1 MARIKAI
8 GLTHAPITDTASTFG
23 YVKWRKL
30 AKKNGLRPVFGVE
43 LAVTNS
49 INEKKPAIDYWT
61 FIAKDSLVPINE
73 LIALATTQFR
83 YQPLLTREQAL
94 ARNDVFTIM
103 GYRADFAAIAAREDL
118 FFGLGPSLTKGQL
131 KRAIEAGH
139 MPIAV
144 SDNRYPEEGQQG
156 FYETVCGRNAST
168 QSFPQ
173 WIMSDGEWR
182 ENCLSRFG
190 RDAGDICWDGLG
202 HRQDIFDN
210 STADLVPAE
219 MVHPERPA
227 SLEQMCR
234 EGAAKLG
241 VQGKLNTPEYAAR
254 LKRELDLIIEK
265 GYEDYFYLV
274 ADICQWARERMIVG
288 PARGSSCGSLVCYL
302 LGITTVDP
310 IPYGLIFERFIDIN
324 RSDMPDIDIDFPE
337 HRRSEVFEYIA
348 QKYGRE
354 KVARL
359 GTVAMY
365 QPRSALKETAGA
377 MDIAPWLL
385 DKVTD
390 AIIERSSGDARALQA
405 TEDTL
410 KDTEAGR
417 EFIAKYPEILM
428 ATKMEGHPRHA
439 GQHAAG
445 IVITEHPVQQYVAID
460 RRTGATMCD
469 KKDAEELN
477 LLKIDALGLTQL
489 SIFEKA
495 LDLAKLPREH
505 LQTITLDDPAA
516 FAVLND
522 GKYSGIFQFNGLAL
536 QYIAGSIKTGCL
548 NDIVATTALARPGPL
563 NSGAADRWIKVHNG
577 QEKETYPHP
586 LLEPHLKSTLGVVIY
601 QEQVMMI
608 GRELGGLSWEDVTAL
623 RKAMSKSLGEEFFG
637 QYRKKFVDG
646 AVANGM
652 PEDIA
657 APFFDDLS
665 AFGSWAFNLSHA
677 LAYGMI
683 SYYCCWLKAHYPL
696 EFAAATLNYTDSP
709 ETQIKILREM
719 AAEGV
724 DYLPADIE
732 YSTTEWTVKR
742 GGNWNHLVGPLSN
755 VVGIGPKMMAQIMAY
770 RGNKARGLDVQM
782 PDRIR
787 KLLENPKTKID
798 SLFPIADA
806 FKRLLPDPKE
816 ANIISTP
823 RRVIDIQPNGTDQ
836 EVLVFCCA
844 ENIKPRDE
852 NEEQNIAKRGGR
864 RIVGETSYLNLRLA
878 DDTDVIFAKVNRW
891 DYERLGRPIVE
902 RGRAGKAL
910 YAVKGSVP
918 RDFRMISVKAVK
930 FVGSLD

>member
-1 MARIKAI
+1 
-8 GLTHAPITDTASTFG
+8 
-23 YVKWRKL
+23 
-30 AKKNGLRPVFGVE
+30 VFGVE
-43 LAVTNS
+43 LAITNS

-61 FIAKDSLVPINE
+61 FIAKDSLVPLNE

-94 ARNDVFTIM
+94 ARNDVFAIM
-103 GYRADFAAIAAREDL
+103 GYRADFAAIKAREDL

-131 KRAIEAGH
+131 KRAVDAGH
-139 MPIAV
+139 APIAV

-173 WIMSDGEWR
+173 WIMSDGEWIADCR
-182 ENCLSRFG
+182 ARFG
-190 RDAGDICWDGLG
+190 TNEHFERIYLQANIERGMLFED
-202 HRQDIFDN
+202 

-219 MVHPERPA
+219 MVHPQRPA

-234 EGAAKLG
+234 EGAAKIGCDL
-241 VQGKLNTPEYAAR
+241 TRPEYVAR

-302 LGITTVDP
+302 LGITTIDP
-310 IPYGLIFERFIDIN
+310 IPYGLIFDRFIDIN

-428 ATKMEGHPRHA
+428 ATKMEGHPRHSS
-439 GQHAAG
+439 QHAAG

-469 KKDAEELN
+469 KKDAEELK

-495 LDLAKLPREH
+495 LELAKLTREH
-505 LQTITLDDPAA
+505 LQTIPLDDPAA

-536 QYIAGSIKTGCL
+536 QSITDQINVDKL
-548 NDIVATTALARPGPL
+548 DDIVAITALARPGPL
-563 NSGAADRWIKVHNG
+563 NSGGTNRWLKTRAGEIAEEYKADCLRPYL
-577 QEKETYPHP
+577 KET
-586 LLEPHLKSTLGVVIY
+586 LGIITY

-608 GRELGGLSWEDVTAL
+608 CREIGKLGWGDVNAL
-623 RKAMSKSLGEEFFG
+623 RRAMSKSLGVEFFDQYGKPVKAALVEQGVPEFVAG
-637 QYRKKFVDG
+637 QIWDELCSYGSMGFNKSH
-646 AVANGM
+646 AVA
-652 PEDIA
+652 
-657 APFFDDLS
+657 
-665 AFGSWAFNLSHA
+665 
-677 LAYGMI
+677 YGLI

-755 VVGIGPKMMAQIMAY
+755 VVGIGPKMMASIMS
-770 RGNKARGLDVQM
+770 ARSRRE
-782 PDRIR
+782 PIPERAR

-823 RRVIDIQPNGTDQ
+823 RRVIDIQPNGTEQ

-864 RIVGETSYLNLRLA
+864 KIVGETSYLNLRLA

-891 DYERLGRPIVE
+891 DFERLGRPIVE

-918 RDFRMISVKAVK
+918 KDFRMISVKAVK
-930 FVGSLD
+930 HIGDLDG